1 MVYCTSVLEEET
13 VPKLTVEFNDKMND
27 ILEQLASERGT
38 TKVDVLRRAV
48 ALYKYLDSE
57 KKEDETTKV
66 SITQKDKPTKEI
78 VLP

>member
-1 MVYCTSVLEEET
+1 
-13 VPKLTVEFNDKMND
+13 MNT
-27 ILEQLASERGT
+27 ILEDLANEKET

-57 KKEDETTKV
+57 QKDETNKV
-66 SITQKDKPTKEI
+66 SITRDGKAVKDI

>member
-1 MVYCTSVLEEET
+1 M
-13 VPKLTVEFNDKMND
+13 PKLTIEFSPKMNE
-27 ILEQLASERGT
+27 ILEQLANEKET

-57 KKEDETTKV
+57 QQDESKRV
-66 SITQKDKPTKEI
+66 SITQDGKAVKNI

>member
-1 MVYCTSVLEEET
+1 M
-13 VPKLTVEFNDKMND
+13 PKLTVEFNDKMND
-27 ILEQLASERGT
+27 ILEQLANDKGT

-57 KKEDETTKV
+57 QKEGENQKV
-66 SITQKDKPTKEI
+66 SITQNNKVVKDI

>member
-1 MVYCTSVLEEET
+1 M
-13 VPKLTVEFNDKMND
+13 PKLTVEFSDKMNT
-27 ILEQLASERGT
+27 ILEDLANEKET

-57 KKEDETTKV
+57 QKDETNKV
-66 SITQKDKPTKEI
+66 SITRDGKAVKDI

>member
-1 MVYCTSVLEEET
+1 
-13 VPKLTVEFNDKMND
+13 VPKLTIEFSDKMNE
-27 ILEQLASERGT
+27 ILNDLANEKEI

-57 KKEDETTKV
+57 QKDASKRV
-66 SITQKDKPTKEI
+66 SITQDGKAVKDI

>member
-1 MVYCTSVLEEET
+1 M
-13 VPKLTVEFNDKMND
+13 PKLTVEFSDKMND
-27 ILEQLASERGT
+27 ILEELANEKET

-57 KKEDETTKV
+57 QRDEANKV
-66 SITQKDKPTKEI
+66 SITRDGKAVKDI

>member
-1 MVYCTSVLEEET
+1 

-27 ILEQLASERGT
+27 ILGQLAEQKGT

-48 ALYKYLDSE
+48 ALYNYLDSE
-57 KKEDETTKV
+57 QKAGENQRV
-66 SITQKDKPTKEI
+66 SITQNNKVVKDI

>member
-1 MVYCTSVLEEET
+1 M
-13 VPKLTVEFNDKMND
+13 PKLTVEFNDKMNE
-27 ILEQLASERGT
+27 ILEQLADEKGT

-57 KKEDETTKV
+57 QKEDESKKV
-66 SITQKDKPTKEI
+66 SITQDGKAIKDI

>member
-1 MVYCTSVLEEET
+1 M
-13 VPKLTVEFNDKMND
+13 PKLTVEFSDKMND
-27 ILEQLASERGT
+27 ILEELANEKET

-57 KKEDETTKV
+57 QKDETNKV
-66 SITQKDKPTKEI
+66 SITRDGKAVKDI

>member
-1 MVYCTSVLEEET
+1 MTGEGLRSM
-13 VPKLTVEFNDKMND
+13 PKLTVEFSDKMNS
-27 ILEQLASERGT
+27 ILEELANEKET

-57 KKEDETTKV
+57 QKDETNKV
-66 SITQKDKPTKEI
+66 SITRDGKAVKDI

>member
-1 MVYCTSVLEEET
+1 M
-13 VPKLTVEFNDKMND
+13 PKLTVEFNDKMSD
-27 ILEQLASERGT
+27 ILERLAEEKGT

-57 KKEDETTKV
+57 QKEDESKKV
-66 SITQKDKPTKEI
+66 SITKDGKAVKDI